1 MTHSEDEDA
10 FYLYVDDPLMTV
22 EEAADYLKIGKTT
35 MNKLRRDRK
44 IACIRVTS
52 DARFRRSDLNRF
64 VNDQESWGWS
74 CADGGR
80 I

>member
-1 MTHSEDEDA
+1 MTHSEDEGA
-10 FYLYVDDPLMTV
+10 FSLYVDDPLMSV
-22 EEAADYLKIGKTT
+22 EEAAEYLKIGKTT

-44 IACIRVTS
+44 IPCIRVAS

-64 VNDQESWGWS
+64 VNDQRRWGWS